1 MKLLISSIL
10 ILVLT
15 ACTTVLDK
23 LEKVDNIVTSDE
35 TYGLVTSVDLS
46 PTDIMIINHAKNRY
60 LALREKYKG
69 NLTDYSFNNEEVLED
84 YKLLLEQYSATVKVI
99 NKNYS
104 KYSDESKD
112 KLKELSES
120 FYKLHDSVED
130 IQDEAMTLK
139 VIKRLIEIVGAML
152 LK

>member
-23 LEKVDNIVTSDE
+23 LETVDNIVTSDE
-35 TYGLVTSVDLS
+35 TYSLVTSVDLP

>member
-10 ILVLT
+10 ILALT

-23 LEKVDNIVTSDE
+23 LEKIDNIVTSDE
-35 TYGLVTSVDLS
+35 TYGLVTSVDLP

-112 KLKELSES
+112 KLREISES
-120 FYKLHDSVED
+120 FYKLHDSVEN
-130 IQDEAMTLK
+130 IQDEAMTIK
-139 VIKRLIEIVGAML
+139 VVKRLIEIVGAML

>member
-10 ILVLT
+10 IIVLT
-15 ACTTVLDK
+15 SCTTVLDK
-23 LEKVDNIVTSDE
+23 LEKVDEIVISDQ

-69 NLTDYSFNNEEVLED
+69 NLTNDSFTNDEVLED
-84 YKLLLEQYSATVKVI
+84 YKLLLDQYSATVKVI

-104 KYSDESKD
+104 KYSDENKE
-112 KLKELSES
+112 KLKELSDS
-120 FYKLHDSVED
+120 FYKLHDSIED
-130 IQDEAMTLK
+130 VQDEIMTLK
-139 VIKRLIEIVGAML
+139 IVKRLIEIVGAML

>member
-10 ILVLT
+10 IIVLT

-23 LEKVDNIVTSDE
+23 LEKVDEIVISDQ

-46 PTDIMIINHAKNRY
+46 PTDMMIINHAKNRY

-69 NLTDYSFNNEEVLED
+69 NLTNDSFTNDEVLED
-84 YKLLLEQYSATVKVI
+84 YKLLLDQYSATVKVI

-104 KYSDESKD
+104 KYSDENKE
-112 KLKELSES
+112 KLKELSDS
-120 FYKLHDSVED
+120 FYKLHDSIED
-130 IQDEAMTLK
+130 VQDEIMTLK
-139 VIKRLIEIVGAML
+139 IVKRLIEIVGAML

>member
-10 ILVLT
+10 IIVLT

>member
-10 ILVLT
+10 IIVLT

-35 TYGLVTSVDLS
+35 TYGLVTSVDLP

-120 FYKLHDSVED
+120 FYKLHDSVEA

>member
-23 LEKVDNIVTSDE
+23 LETVDNIITSDA
-35 TYGLVTSVDLS
+35 TYSLVTSVELS
-46 PTDIMIINHAKNRY
+46 PTDEMVINHAKNRY

-84 YKLLLEQYSATVKVI
+84 YKLLLDQYSATVRVI
-99 NKNYS
+99 HKNYS

-139 VIKRLIEIVGAML
+139 VVKRLIEIVGAML